1 MSENAGFQISL
12 DIQGRLCV
20 VIGGGDEAFER
31 ISRLLDAGAKVI
43 VVTPTLNTPLK
54 KLTASGK
61 ILHRGRHFRS
71 TDTQDA
77 FLILN
82 LLREDTDLSK
92 SLFDLA
98 KTERFL
104 VWSIDQSSRSTV
116 MMPAVVERGALRI
129 AISTSGASPALAS
142 VLRQNCEVLFDDEFG
157 QFLDWLGSLREEL
170 QKNEPKETKRRERLR
185 EAVEGFGLTGKVT
198 YPASWIAHKEQSAS
212 S

>member
-1 MSENAGFQISL
+1 MSENVGFQISL
-12 DIQGRLCV
+12 NIQGRLCV

-43 VVTPTLNTPLK
+43 IVTPTLNTPLK

-61 ILHRGRHFRS
+61 IIHRGRHFRS

-170 QKNEPKETKRRERLR
+170 QKNEPNETKRREQLR
-185 EAVEGFGLTGKVT
+185 EAVEGFGLTGLVT
-198 YPASWIAHKEQSAS
+198 YSASWIAHKKQSAS